1 MKTERLQA
9 FSYCPICA
17 NIRAVRGGTIT
28 YFPDSTRIEGTCTT
42 CGSRVDILGR
52 RHPGPKIGANKRHL
66 N

>member
-1 MKTERLQA
+1 MANGRLQA

-28 YFPDSTRIEGTCTT
+28 YFRDSTRIQGTCTI
-42 CGSRVDILGR
+42 CGSRVNIVGR
-52 RHPGPKIGANKRHL
+52 RHPGLKIGSDKRRL